1 MMTAHFPGSMHTFLE
16 TPYLPRSDSLAFHDW
31 PSTPAITNP
40 PTHCYDYL
48 CHCLVHMAGHV
59 SLKTFIPWGFAM
71 TVSSVWNTLI
81 SITVFQNFMPPLRL
95 TSASTHCVK

>member
-40 PTHCYDYL
+40 PP
-48 CHCLVHMAGHV
+48 
-59 SLKTFIPWGFAM
+59 IAM
-71 TVSSVWNTLI
+71 ITSVTAWYIWLDM
-81 SITVFQNFMPPLRL
+81 FL
-95 TSASTHCVK
+95 